1 MWAAVR
7 RRLGD
12 DEAGL
17 TLIEL
22 LVAAA
27 MGVVLMAGVVTVMV
41 GALRAQPKLSE
52 GAANIQTARFA
63 LERITRELRNGF
75 SVGDAKAST
84 VSFETYVRHTSCGS
98 NTLRVAT
105 EPSIRCQVRYT
116 CESGSCSRT
125 ETNAGV
131 LSGGTPV
138 TVVKGLGT
146 GTGFNYPSATY
157 VKITLVIPSPGGGS
171 DSTTISDGASL
182 RNATLAY

>member
-1 MWAAVR
+1 MWAAIR
-7 RRLGD
+7 RRLRD

-27 MGVVLMAGVVTVMV
+27 MGVVLMAGVVTVMM

-52 GAANIQTARFA
+52 GAANVQTVRFA

-75 SVGDAKAST
+75 TVGDAKPTT
-84 VSFETYVRHTSCGS
+84 VSFETYVRHSACGS
-98 NTLRVAT
+98 NTLRAAT
-105 EPSIRCQVRYT
+105 QPSIRCQVRYT
-116 CESGSCSRT
+116 CESGRCVRI
-125 ETNAGV
+125 ETAPGV

-146 GTGFNYPSATY
+146 GTEFSYPSATY
-157 VKITLVIPSPGGGS
+157 VKVTLVIPSRGGGS

-182 RNATLAY
+182 RNATLAN

>member
-1 MWAAVR
+1 MRATR

-41 GALRAQPKLSE
+41 GALRAQPKLSQ
-52 GAANIQTARFA
+52 GAANIQTARFT

-75 SVGDAKAST
+75 SVEDAKAST

-98 NTLRVAT
+98 NTLRAAT

-116 CESGSCSRT
+116 CESGSCLRT
-125 ETNAGV
+125 ETNPGV

-138 TVVKGLGT
+138 TVVEGLGT

>member
-1 MWAAVR
+1 MWGAVR

-41 GALRAQPKLSE
+41 GALRAQPKLSK

-63 LERITRELRNGF
+63 LERMTRELRNGF
-75 SVGDAKAST
+75 SVGEAKPNT
-84 VSFETYVRHTSCGS
+84 VSFETYVRHSTCGS
-98 NTLRVAT
+98 NTLRGPT
-105 EPSIRCQVRYT
+105 QPSIRCQVRYT
-116 CESGSCSRT
+116 CESGSCVRI

-138 TVVKGLGT
+138 TVVKGLGA

-157 VKITLVIPSPGGGS
+157 VKVTLVIPSSGGGS